1 MSKHDD
7 HQFILL
13 GDSTLINMAQVSH
26 IERIQRPDK
35 GISFLLYFV
44 GKDRPERIEEES
56 EKGQDLIKELARLQ
70 SGLSF
75 GKLSE
80 KE

>member
-1 MSKHDD
+1 VAKNYEG
-7 HQFILL
+7 QFIVL
-13 GDSTLINMAQVSH
+13 GGSTLINMAQVSH

-44 GKDRPERIEEES
+44 GKDRAERIEEES

-70 SGLSF
+70 PGLSF
-75 GKLSE
+75 GKLTE